1 MSTPLNELRDL
12 QKSEFDLLV
21 KVLKVLE
28 RDEYNLELRIKDLSN
43 EMWFITV
50 PKIKFGNLQEGQVIR
65 IRSVK
70 INYTSKRNIVETKPS
85 TKILRFTAENAIV
98 KEMQE
103 KVESETVAD
112 KMMLDDDQEVIMS
125 PVLYTEITAS
135 DSNKIPLFR
144 LDDLFLNY
152 DEIPLEIRKKNRFR
166 VRFYVLR
173 IDPQD
178 AREIVQAVDPE
189 TKSTFSCSELD
200 GAASGKIKKTGK
212 KAEFM
217 YRM

>member
-21 KVLKVLE
+21 KVLKVFE

-50 PKIKFGNLQEGQVIR
+50 PKIKFGTLAEGQVIR

-70 INYTSKRNIVETKPS
+70 VNYTSKRNIVETKPS
-85 TKILRFTAENAIV
+85 TNILRFTAQNAIV
-98 KEMQE
+98 AEMLE
-103 KVESETVAD
+103 KVEQENEKD
-112 KMMLDDDQEVIMS
+112 KMMIDDDSEVIMS
-125 PVLYTEITAS
+125 PVLYTRITDTNAG
-135 DSNKIPLFR
+135 KYPLFR

-152 DEIPLEIRKKNRFR
+152 DEIPLKIRKENKFR

-173 IDPQD
+173 VDPQD
-178 AREIVQAVDPE
+178 AREVV
-189 TKSTFSCSELD
+189 
-200 GAASGKIKKTGK
+200 
-212 KAEFM
+212 
-217 YRM
+217 